1 MNELADNLDR
11 IRARIATACQQ
22 AGRDVGDVLL
32 LGVTKTVLPEAVD
45 AAVAAGLTTF
55 GENKIQEAKA
65 KIPEVSNR
73 ARWHFIGHLQS
84 NKARE
89 AVALFDL
96 IQSVDSVKLAGELNQ
111 WAERAGKTQPILLEV
126 NVASEASKHGLRPE
140 DVAAAVTEINR
151 LAHLEVRGLMTI
163 PPYAVDPEQARPF
176 FRQLRTLRD
185 QLRLPEL
192 SMGMSHDFTVAI
204 EEGATIVRI
213 GAAIFGERKRH
224 EFAE

>member
-32 LGVTKTVLPEAVD
+32 LGVTKTVPPEAVD

-65 KIPEVSNR
+65 KIPEVSSR

-185 QLRLPEL
+185 RLRLPEL